1 MFAALSQTA
10 TCSDGGFPVLSFDDI
25 ISAELSDDADTI
37 PAEGDVSSELLDAV
51 EWLKEQG
58 YLTREER
65 PFASLLKDAE

>member
-1 MFAALSQTA
+1 M
-10 TCSDGGFPVLSFDDI
+10 LSFDDI

>member
-1 MFAALSQTA
+1 MYSIDDAL
-10 TCSDGGFPVLSFDDI
+10 
-25 ISAELSDDADTI
+25 LSDEADTL
-37 PAEGDVSSELLDAV
+37 PGNGDEASSELLEAV

>member
-1 MFAALSQTA
+1 ML
-10 TCSDGGFPVLSFDDI
+10 LDD
-25 ISAELSDDADTI
+25 EADTL
-37 PAEGDVSSELLDAV
+37 PGTADTSSELLEAV